1 MSEKDNALL
10 DKDFDDTE
18 EHDKQIIQEYKEV
31 ADAIR
36 NSIDVHGS

>member
-18 EHDKQIIQEYKEV
+18 EHDEYIIEKCKEI
-31 ADAIR
+31 ADDIR
-36 NSIDVHGS
+36 NSSDVHGS